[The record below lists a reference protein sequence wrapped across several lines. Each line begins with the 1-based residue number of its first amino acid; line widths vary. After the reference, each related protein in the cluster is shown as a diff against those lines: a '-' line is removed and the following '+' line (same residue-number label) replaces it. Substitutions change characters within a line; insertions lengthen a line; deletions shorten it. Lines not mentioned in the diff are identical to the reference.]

1 MDLLKVIRNYWEK
14 LKILIGIILFF
25 VGFSLW
31 AFYPENLFFSD
42 FISPLGQFI
51 AAVASV
57 QLIYEILFRN
67 RDREIFFIEMSKLW
81 EDKIPS
87 IIHCS
92 PEFYEGRR
100 NPSEKIEFY
109 RRARYEV
116 IEIAATLHAL
126 SFYYE
131 SIAGKEYS
139 DHVKDLL
146 RNGVNIKLFLLDP
159 DSVFAKTYNESTEEE
174 DDILEKIRESIT
186 KFSEIIQKYN
196 AETYPGRIELY
207 MYTDMPFYNGVFL
220 DINRSEAE
228 LGEIFV
234 SHYLHKMPRSENPG
248 FSFKKCTE
256 PELFEKYHTSIC
268 RLIERSK
275 KISS

>member
-1 MDLLKVIRNYWEK
+1 MDLLKVVRDYWEK
-14 LKILIGIILFF
+14 LKIFMGIILFF
-25 VGFSLW
+25 VGFYLW
-31 AFYPENLFFSD
+31 TSYPENLLFSE
-42 FISPLGQFI
+42 FISPFGQFI

-174 DDILEKIRESIT
+174 CKWRDQNAQMWRNKNAHFNHINPLF
-186 KFSEIIQKYN
+186 FS
-196 AETYPGRIELY
+196 
-207 MYTDMPFYNGVFL
+207 PFRRGGSALVAAAPSGGN
-220 DINRSEAE
+220 
-228 LGEIFV
+228 
-234 SHYLHKMPRSENPG
+234 
-248 FSFKKCTE
+248 
-256 PELFEKYHTSIC
+256 YH
-268 RLIERSK
+268 L
-275 KISS
+275 